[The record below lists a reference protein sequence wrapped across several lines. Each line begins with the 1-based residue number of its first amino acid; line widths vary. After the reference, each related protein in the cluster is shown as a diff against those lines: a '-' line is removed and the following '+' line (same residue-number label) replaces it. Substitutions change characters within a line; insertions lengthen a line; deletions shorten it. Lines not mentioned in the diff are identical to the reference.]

1 MSDLSSSSSDNM
13 DLNLNNKLDLHS
25 SNKLDILID
34 MNRNLLAQIVEQ
46 NKLILE
52 LQKENQKIL
61 ADTSKL
67 ALHVDFINSIYS
79 RTRQS
84 SFFRTLLG

>member
-13 DLNLNNKLDLHS
+13 DVKS
-25 SNKLDILID
+25 SNKLDLLID
-34 MNRNLLAQIVEQ
+34 MNKTLLAQIVEQ
-46 NKLILE
+46 NKLIQE

-61 ADTSKL
+61 ADTSKM

>member
-1 MSDLSSSSSDNM
+1 MSDLSSSSSD
-13 DLNLNNKLDLHS
+13 KLDL
-25 SNKLDILID
+25 LLD
-34 MNRNLLAQIVEQ
+34 MNRTLLAQIVEQ
-46 NKLILE
+46 NKLIQE

-61 ADTSKL
+61 ADTTKM

-84 SFFRTLLG
+84 AFFRTLLG

>member
-1 MSDLSSSSSDNM
+1 MSDLSSSSSD
-13 DLNLNNKLDLHS
+13 KLDL
-25 SNKLDILID
+25 LLD
-34 MNRNLLAQIVEQ
+34 MNKTLLEQIVEQ

-61 ADTSKL
+61 ADTSKM

-79 RTRQS
+79 RIRQS